1 MVERDVV
8 LAKVGVIDRC
18 LQRIEEVR
26 GPRAA
31 TLTPIDIEDIT
42 VLNLTRAAQ
51 AAMDLASHVVSTEGY
66 GLPTSV
72 SEAFTLLAQHGI
84 IPVDLADRLRK
95 MVGFRNIA
103 IHNYQTI
110 DPGIVQSI
118 VQTRLDD
125 LRAFAATV
133 AQWFK
138 LT

>member
-8 LAKVGVIDRC
+8 LAKVGIIDRC
-18 LQRIEEVR
+18 LQRLEDVR
-26 GPRAA
+26 GARAT
-31 TLTPIDIEDIT
+31 TLTPIDVEDIT

-51 AAMDLASHVVSTEGY
+51 AAMDLAAHVVSTEGY

-72 SEAFTLLAQHGI
+72 SEAFTLLAQHGVVPI
-84 IPVDLADRLRK
+84 DLADRLRK

-110 DPGIVQSI
+110 DPHIVQSI

-125 LRAFAATV
+125 LRTFAATV
-133 AQWFK
+133 AGWSGIA
-138 LT
+138 

>member
-8 LAKVGVIDRC
+8 LAKIGAIDRC

-26 GPRAA
+26 GARAGS
-31 TLTPIDIEDIT
+31 LTPLDIEDIT

-51 AAMDLASHVVSTEGY
+51 AAMDLASHVVSTEAY

-72 SEAFTLLAQHGI
+72 SEAFTLLAQHGVI
-84 IPVDLADRLRK
+84 ATDLADRLRK

-103 IHNYQTI
+103 IHDYQTI
-110 DPGIVQSI
+110 DSRIVDSI

-125 LRAFAATV
+125 LRTFAATV
-133 AQWFK
+133 AVRFNV
-138 LT
+138 T

>member
-26 GPRAA
+26 GPRAGA
-31 TLTPIDIEDIT
+31 LTPIDIEDIT

-66 GLPTSV
+66 GLPASV
-72 SEAFTLLAQHGI
+72 AESFTLLAQHSV
-84 IPVDLADRLRK
+84 IPADLADRWRK

-103 IHNYQTI
+103 IHDYQTI
-110 DPGIVQSI
+110 DPRVVQSI

-125 LRAFAATV
+125 LRTFAATV
-133 AQWFK
+133 AQRFN
-138 LT
+138 LA

>member
-8 LAKVGVIDRC
+8 LAKIGAIDRC

-26 GPRAA
+26 GARAGS
-31 TLTPIDIEDIT
+31 LTPLDIEEIT

-51 AAMDLASHVVSTEGY
+51 AAMDLASHVVSTEAY

-72 SEAFTLLAQHGI
+72 SEAFTLLAQHGVI
-84 IPVDLADRLRK
+84 ATDLADRLRK

-103 IHNYQTI
+103 IHDYQTI
-110 DPGIVQSI
+110 DSRIVDSI

-125 LRAFAATV
+125 LRTFAATV
-133 AQWFK
+133 AVRFNV
-138 LT
+138 T

>member
-8 LAKVGVIDRC
+8 LAKVGIIDRC
-18 LQRIEEVR
+18 LQRIDDVR
-26 GPRAA
+26 GARAA

-72 SEAFTLLAQHGI
+72 SESFTLLVQHGV
-84 IPVDLADRLRK
+84 IPVEVADRLRK
-95 MVGFRNIA
+95 MVGFRNIV
-103 IHNYQTI
+103 IHDYQPI
-110 DPGIVQSI
+110 EPKIVERI

-133 AQWFK
+133 AGWSGIA
-138 LT
+138 